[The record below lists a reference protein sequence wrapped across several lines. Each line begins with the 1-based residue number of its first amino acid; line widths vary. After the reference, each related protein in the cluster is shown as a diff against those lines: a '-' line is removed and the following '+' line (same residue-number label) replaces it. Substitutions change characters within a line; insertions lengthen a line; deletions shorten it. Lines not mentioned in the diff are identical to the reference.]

1 MIYFQTGNQTIPS
14 LPEGECTFG
23 DFKSVAPALGG
34 GDSLL
39 TSDNLRLLGETI
51 GIELEQE
58 AQEKALGPF
67 SVATP
72 AQLAEEVPRVLL
84 RLPT

>member
-1 MIYFQTGNQTIPS
+1 MTQSNLGRLKQVELRSIWVT
-14 LPEGECTFG
+14 EAG
-23 DFKSVAPALGG
+23 DFTPWLAQ
-34 GDSLL
+34 D
-39 TSDNLRLLGETI
+39 DNLRLLGETI